1 MAGEGIAPVT
11 PRHSGIPNCVVELKV
26 SGVRTQ
32 EWGTHAA
39 FHPSTPSPGDPT
51 MSIVVL
57 LTLAVGLAN
66 LVLGYSVAAC
76 LGYAPPGLS
85 AAWQAL
91 IADPPPEDL

>member
-1 MAGEGIAPVT
+1 
-11 PRHSGIPNCVVELKV
+11 
-26 SGVRTQ
+26 
-32 EWGTHAA
+32 
-39 FHPSTPSPGDPT
+39 